1 MALAGD
7 TASALVRSHTRCTIT
22 RVVGDVARLQGTAG
36 RRLVLGERPVTAVAA
51 VALNGTLLDAA
62 DYRVHRSG
70 SLWRRADGT
79 ARSRGAGDPL
89 PRIRSR
95 ARRLAAVTRTTAAR
109 LASNP
114 EQPRSEEVEG
124 YSAVAAA
131 PVGFTVGE
139 RMVLERYRRRTL
151 ALVPVERQWG

>member
-22 RVVGDVARLQGTAG
+22 RVAGDVARLQGTAG
-36 RRLVLGERPVTAVAA
+36 GCLVLGERPVTAVAA
-51 VALNGTLLDAA
+51 VALNETLLDAA

-70 SLWRRADGT
+70 SLWRSADGT
-79 ARSRGAGDPL
+79 VRSRGAGDPL

-114 EQPRSEEVEG
+114 EQPRSDE
-124 YSAVAAA
+124 
-131 PVGFTVGE
+131 
-139 RMVLERYRRRTL
+139 
-151 ALVPVERQWG
+151 